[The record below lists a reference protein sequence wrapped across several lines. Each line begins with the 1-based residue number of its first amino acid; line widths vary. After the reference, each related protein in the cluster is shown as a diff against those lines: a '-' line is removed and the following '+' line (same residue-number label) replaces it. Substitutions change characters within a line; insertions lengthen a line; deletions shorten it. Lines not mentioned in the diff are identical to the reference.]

1 MRRKEM
7 IASYTR
13 TINLGNYESAKIQAG
28 ITQEI
33 LERDQRSDKKIF
45 EDLFAECEDFVL
57 KQCRNETMQK

>member
-33 LERDQRSDKKIF
+33 LERDQRSNKKIF
-45 EDLFAECEDFVL
+45 QNF
-57 KQCRNETMQK
+57 